1 MEPAVLFEGYK
12 SLLNDAVKR
21 LLVVLSLMCLSA
33 DAPVRDSAVLEF
45 EYRLP
50 VWHAK
55 YDLID
60 CVPWSEQ
67 KSYTQGPMDN

>member
-1 MEPAVLFEGYK
+1 MEPAALFEGYK

-50 VWHAK
+50 V
-55 YDLID
+55 
-60 CVPWSEQ
+60 
-67 KSYTQGPMDN
+67 